1 MIILTIPIM
10 VNLFTKF
17 MVINFPIFFPLLKIF
32 VILKV
37 VNVNFMNL
45 KIYLVVLIF
54 IDPYFLVEEIFIL
67 SYYNQFTFLDSS
79 LKMTLFI
86 LSIILL

>member
-17 MVINFPIFFPLLKIF
+17 MVINFPIFFPLLKIS